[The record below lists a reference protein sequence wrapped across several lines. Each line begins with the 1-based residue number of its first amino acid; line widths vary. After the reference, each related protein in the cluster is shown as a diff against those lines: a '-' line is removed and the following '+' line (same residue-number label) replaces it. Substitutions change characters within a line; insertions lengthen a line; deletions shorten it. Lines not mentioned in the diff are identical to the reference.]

1 MTLSLLGY
9 FVYLM
14 RQYDDVASL
23 LNDIETQTHFS
34 QRVNDL
40 YGKNILRFD
49 MKYQGLCKLV

>member
-1 MTLSLLGY
+1 M
-9 FVYLM
+9 YLM